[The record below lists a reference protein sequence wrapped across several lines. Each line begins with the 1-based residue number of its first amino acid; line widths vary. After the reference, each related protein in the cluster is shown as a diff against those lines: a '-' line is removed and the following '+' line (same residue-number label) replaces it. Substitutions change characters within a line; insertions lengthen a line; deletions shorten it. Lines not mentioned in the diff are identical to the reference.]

1 MTPMEEAPSQAQV
14 REAVVTALAEDLG
27 EGDIT
32 AALVPETLQATGSI
46 VTREEAVFCG
56 TAWAEMTFQAF
67 DHSATIQWNTKDGAR
82 IVPGQVLC
90 TVAGTARALLTGERM
105 ALNFLQ
111 TLSGTATIAR
121 RYREQVADLP
131 VVLLDTRKTMPG
143 LRAAQKYAVTCG
155 GCTNHRMGLHDALLI
170 KENHILASGS
180 ITKAVHNA
188 RQLFPDL
195 PIEIEVEN
203 VDQLQEALAAGVQIV
218 LLDNFDIAALKLA
231 VRQRQGRTLLEAS
244 GGITL
249 ENVRQ
254 VAETGVDR
262 ISIGAL
268 TKDVQAIDL
277 SMRLRI
283 DR

>member
-1 MTPMEEAPSQAQV
+1 MEQIPSPAEV
-14 REAVVTALAEDLG
+14 REAVVSALAEDLG

-32 AALVPETLQATGSI
+32 AALVPETLHATGTI
-46 VTREEAVFCG
+46 ITREEAVICG
-56 TAWAEMTFQAF
+56 TAWAERTFQAF
-67 DHSATIQWNTKDGAR
+67 DPSATVEWAVRDGDRVAA
-82 IVPGQVLC
+82 GSLLC

-111 TLSGTATIAR
+111 TLSGTATMAR
-121 RYREQVADLP
+121 RFRDRVADLP
-131 VVLLDTRKTMPG
+131 VVLLDTRKTLPG
-143 LRAAQKYAVTCG
+143 LRAAQKYAVRCG
-155 GCTNHRMGLHDALLI
+155 GCTNHRMGLHDALLL
-170 KENHILASGS
+170 KENHLAACGS
-180 ITKAVHNA
+180 ITAAIENA
-188 RQLFPDL
+188 RQMFPDH
-195 PIEIEVEN
+195 PVEVE
-203 VDQLQEALAAGVQIV
+203 VETLDQLQEALAAGAEII
-218 LLDNFDIAALKLA
+218 LLDNFGLDDLRRA
-231 VRQRQGRTLLEAS
+231 VSLRRGRTLLEAS

-249 ENVRQ
+249 DNVRE